1 MHCGETVSCTSSRE
15 QTSPEVRL
23 RPLPDALLRTARSL
37 CERWP
42 KAGEVARFVGDQ
54 WFSLALVFVLAAAGY
69 AMDEHK
75 AEVAPFLIDWESQA
89 LNVLTWADPRVRRA
103 DHVTVVEIDDA
114 TYRARKQGD
123 RTDRH
128 LLAALVRDAVTA
140 NAAVVA
146 LDIDLV
152 RDPEDDTVRARAN
165 ADLLDAI
172 RTAARREPAIPVIL
186 AVALKADD
194 GGGWSEVANIFADS
208 ALPVVDAA
216 PDLPARAPVG
226 FVNSPL
232 DQRQL
237 PLVFDA
243 KPLSGGSPQ
252 PIWSLGLRTADAYDS
267 ALDIAPTASD
277 TAPTRAAIADGEFVY
292 GTFLPQ
298 SAFLHVS
305 ANDLLNGAPQARAAL
320 NHRVVLIGGVRHDA
334 EGRWVDLHDTPLGS
348 MPGVYIHANRI
359 EAILDERIKLPVP
372 WWVPWVVDIA
382 LGLAMVIVSAR
393 ARTPADQLGLVA
405 LFAAPFVIAYVAF
418 VNLQCSIDF
427 ALPLFV
433 LMLHLVLEKYR
444 EFGHRKET
452 VKAADAA

>member
-1 MHCGETVSCTSSRE
+1 
-15 QTSPEVRL
+15 
-23 RPLPDALLRTARSL
+23 LL
-37 CERWP
+37 E
-42 KAGEVARFVGDQ
+42 
-54 WFSLALVFVLAAAGY
+54 
-69 AMDEHK
+69 
-75 AEVAPFLIDWESQA
+75 
-89 LNVLTWADPRVRRA
+89 
-103 DHVTVVEIDDA
+103 
-114 TYRARKQGD
+114 
-123 RTDRH
+123 
-128 LLAALVRDAVTA
+128 
-140 NAAVVA
+140 
-146 LDIDLV
+146 
-152 RDPEDDTVRARAN
+152 
-165 ADLLDAI
+165 AI
-172 RTAARREPAIPVIL
+172 RATAGREPAIPVIL

-216 PDLPARAPVG
+216 PDLPTRAAVG
-226 FVNSPL
+226 FVNAPL
-232 DQRQL
+232 DRRQL

-243 KPLSGGSPQ
+243 KPVNGGSAQ
-252 PIWSLGLRTADAYDS
+252 PIWSFGLRTADAYDG

-277 TAPTRAAIADGEFVY
+277 TAPIRDAIADGEFAY

-305 ANDLLNGAPQARAAL
+305 ANDLLNGTPRARAAL

-334 EGRWVDLHDTPLGS
+334 EGRWVDLHDTPLGA

-372 WWVPWVVDIA
+372 WWVPLVVDIF

-405 LFAAPFVIAYVAF
+405 LFAVPFLIAYFAF

-444 EFGHRKET
+444 EFGHGKGT